1 MSWTDERVERLST
14 LWLEGRSASQ
24 IAADLGGGVS
34 RNAVIG
40 KVHRLGL
47 SGRAVPPAAEPVLPR
62 VRDLAPVEGQAES
75 QPESPSEARPEAP
88 AAAEAS
94 PAPVEPAPAPSTAQ
108 SAAEPPAVS
117 THTLDDVASIL
128 DAAPEPITVSLPM
141 VRAPRDVVLPISDRV
156 TILELSGSMCRWP
169 IGDPTSAEFRFCGC
183 RAVGTLPYCQEHAR
197 VAFQPVADR
206 RRAERLIRIA

>member
-14 LWLEGRSASQ
+14 MWLEGRSASQ
-24 IAADLGGGVS
+24 IAAELGEGVS

-47 SGRAVPPAAEPVLPR
+47 SGRAVPPAADPVPLRIRDAAPPEIRVEPV
-62 VRDLAPVEGQAES
+62 A
-75 QPESPSEARPEAP
+75 PSEAATAP
-88 AAAEAS
+88 AE
-94 PAPVEPAPAPSTAQ
+94 PTPV
-108 SAAEPPAVS
+108 
-117 THTLDDVASIL
+117 VASLAVAHAVDDIAAVL
-128 DAAPEPITVSLPM
+128 EAAPEPITIDLPALRASKEVSIP
-141 VRAPRDVVLPISDRV
+141 VSDRV

-206 RRAERLIRIA
+206 RRTDRMVRIA

>member
-24 IAADLGGGVS
+24 IAAELGEGVS

-47 SGRAVPPAAEPVLPR
+47 SGRAVPPADAAAPRIRDLSPTEPVSTLP
-62 VRDLAPVEGQAES
+62 
-75 QPESPSEARPEAP
+75 
-88 AAAEAS
+88 
-94 PAPVEPAPAPSTAQ
+94 
-108 SAAEPPAVS
+108 SAAEPAAVEPVP
-117 THTLDDVASIL
+117 HVPEIAPVAAPPRAAPEAAAVAAHRVDDVASIL
-128 DAAPEPITVSLPM
+128 DAARERMTIDLPAL
-141 VRAPRDVVLPISDRV
+141 RAVKDAAIPISDRV
-156 TILELSGSMCRWP
+156 TILELNGSMCRWP

-206 RRAERLIRIA
+206 RRTERMIRIM

>member
-1 MSWTDERVERLST
+1 MSWTDERVERLSA

-24 IAADLGGGVS
+24 IAIELGGGVS

-47 SGRAVPPAAEPVLPR
+47 SGRAVPQPEEPAPPRIRDVLP
-62 VRDLAPVEGQAES
+62 VEVQSEPPVAVEAAPVPAEAS
-75 QPESPSEARPEAP
+75 AARSEPP
-88 AAAEAS
+88 AAAA
-94 PAPVEPAPAPSTAQ
+94 
-108 SAAEPPAVS
+108 
-117 THTLDDVASIL
+117 HTVDDVASIL
-128 DAAPEPITVSLPM
+128 DAAPEPITVSLP
-141 VRAPRDVVLPISDRV
+141 VLRAAREVGVPLSDRV

-206 RRAERLIRIA
+206 RRTERLIRIA

>member
-24 IAADLGGGVS
+24 IAAELGEGVS

-47 SGRAVPPAAEPVLPR
+47 SGRAVPPVDAAPPRIRDIAAAELVI
-62 VRDLAPVEGQAES
+62 
-75 QPESPSEARPEAP
+75 EAP
-88 AAAEAS
+88 AGVGTLC
-94 PAPVEPAPAPSTAQ
+94 PEPAPAEAVV
-108 SAAEPPAVS
+108 AAAPHVPAMAA
-117 THTLDDVASIL
+117 HTIDDVASIL
-128 DAAPEPITVSLPM
+128 DAAIEPITVDLPAL
-141 VRAPRDVVLPISDRV
+141 RAVKDVAMPVSDRV

-183 RAVGTLPYCQEHAR
+183 RAVSTLPYCQEHAR

-206 RRAERLIRIA
+206 RRTERMIRIA

>member
-14 LWLEGRSASQ
+14 MWLEGRSASQ
-24 IAADLGGGVS
+24 IAAELGEGVS

-47 SGRAVPPAAEPVLPR
+47 SGRAVPPTADAVPLRTREAASSEIRVDPVVL
-62 VRDLAPVEGQAES
+62 
-75 QPESPSEARPEAP
+75 PEAP
-88 AAAEAS
+88 AA
-94 PAPVEPAPAPSTAQ
+94 P
-108 SAAEPPAVS
+108 AEPTPIVVSLAVA
-117 THTLDDVASIL
+117 HAVDDVAAVL
-128 DAAPEPITVSLPM
+128 EATPEPITVDLPAL
-141 VRAPRDVVLPISDRV
+141 RASKDVSIPVSGRV

-206 RRAERLIRIA
+206 RRTDRMVRIA